1 MNKENLIKSW
11 FTSLIGAVAMSLALF
26 GWWYDQLTDWQGI
39 ALFSIGFMLLW
50 MKDKISA
57 FIEET
62 FKVALNKYSK
72 K

>member
-26 GWWYDQLTDWQGI
+26 GWWFDQLTDWQGI
-39 ALFSIGFMLLW
+39 SLFCIGFMLLW